1 MRLRDLALAATLAA
15 AVTGAVPA
23 PAAAAAAA
31 QTVGYYYTV
40 TNPRETLWSIADR
53 FLGDADRAGEILDLN
68 TGRVQPDGRR
78 LSDPANLRAGWHLVL
93 PWDAV
98 GAELNHGPLPTVG
111 ASSSDCGTSGSVPA
125 EAAWG
130 QTLLTP
136 DRAWTA
142 ADGSGVKVAVIA
154 AGVNGS
160 APELAN
166 RVATGADVLAGT
178 GRGDIG
184 CEGAGTALAGIVAG
198 EDDNFGIA
206 PGARIV
212 PIRAGASRLPNPI
225 AARSITVATGT
236 GADVLLLGVAVDAT
250 DREVR
255 AAIDAAI
262 ARDVVVV
269 LPATV
274 AAAPADGLLRVG
286 AAGADQRA
294 AESYPDGA
302 VDLLAPGVG
311 VATIGRSGTGAEYA
325 AAFVA
330 GTAAL
335 VRSAHPGLP
344 AADVTR
350 QVRATVSAGLVS
362 PVAAVTTPLPG
373 GVGVNAAAEKPSN
386 GLATLSRVLTW
397 VGAGLVIFL
406 VLGFL
411 LQPPVR
417 ALTGVLARRR
427 ARSAGRAARARM
439 SDDTDDP
446 FWHPPTSGAQPTP

>member
-1 MRLRDLALAATLAA
+1 MRIRDLALSAALVV
-15 AVTGAVPA
+15 AVTGTVPT
-23 PAAAAAAA
+23 PAAAAVAPA
-31 QTVGYYYTV
+31 VGYYYTV
-40 TNPRETLWSIADR
+40 TNPRENLWAIADR
-53 FLGDADRAGEILDLN
+53 FLGDAERAGEILDLN
-68 TGRVQPDGRR
+68 AGRVQPDGRR
-78 LSDPANLRAGWHLVL
+78 LSDPASLRVGWHLVL

-111 ASSSDCGTSGSVPA
+111 ASSSDCAASGSVPA
-125 EAAWG
+125 EATWG
-130 QTLLTP
+130 QAMLTP
-136 DRAWTA
+136 DRAWSA

-198 EDDNFGIA
+198 DDDDFGIA

-250 DREVR
+250 DRDVR
-255 AAIDAAI
+255 AAIDDAI
-262 ARDVVVV
+262 AQDVVVV

-286 AAGADQRA
+286 AAGADQQA

-311 VATIGRSGTGAEYA
+311 VATIGRTGTGAEYA

-330 GTAAL
+330 GAVAL

-350 QVRATVSAGLVS
+350 QVRATVTSGLVS

-373 GVGVNAAAEKPSN
+373 GVGVNAAAEQPAN
-386 GLATLSRVLTW
+386 RLATLSRVLTW
-397 VGAGLVIFL
+397 FGVGLVLFL

-417 ALTGVLARRR
+417 AVTGVLARRR
-427 ARSAGRAARARM
+427 ARLAGRAARARM
-439 SDDTDDP
+439 SDDNDDP
-446 FWHPPTSGAQPTP
+446 FWHPPTSGAQPAP